1 MSTDRRAA
9 PFSVAEAITGSGVS
23 DFAATPASQPP
34 MACGQPIS
42 EATADAAA
50 EWLTIMMSGAATD
63 SERQRWQQWRAADA
77 EHELAWRHIETV
89 TRRLSS
95 LQPRAAYQALS
106 PYGARTATAS
116 GKAPATNAAGR
127 RKAMRLLLWGGAIGT
142 AALLGSRT
150 KTWQQVVADYRTG
163 VGQQRA
169 VALSDGTRI
178 LLNTDSAIDVK
189 FDGQRRLVRLVAGEA
204 MIITGHALVDG
215 KPDPRPFVLQTGE
228 GLVRALGTRF
238 MVRQDDGYSTV
249 AVVESA
255 VEITPADASAQAR
268 ILRAG
273 ERTAFTRHAIDGAVP
288 VADRDLAW
296 TRGQIVAED
305 LRLTDFLAELG
316 RYRPG
321 LLRCDPAAANLR
333 VSGVF
338 PLENTDR
345 ILDMLAKVLPVRI
358 HQRTRYWVTVEAL
371 A

>member
-1 MSTDRRAA
+1 MPSPGRDQTMPTSCSPTPPAA
-9 PFSVAEAITGSGVS
+9 PR
-23 DFAATPASQPP
+23 PL
-34 MACGQPIS
+34 ACGQPIS

-50 EWLTIMMSGAATD
+50 EWLTVMMSGEATD
-63 SERQRWQQWRAADA
+63 TDRQRWQQWRAADP

-89 TRRLSS
+89 TRRLSAM
-95 LQPRAAYQALS
+95 QPRAAYQALS
-106 PYGARTATAS
+106 PFAGREAAAPGNTTAAS
-116 GKAPATNAAGR
+116 GAGR

-142 AALLGSRT
+142 SALLASRT
-150 KTWQQVVADYRTG
+150 QIWRQVTADYRTG

-178 LLNTDSAIDVK
+178 LLNTDSAIDVQ
-189 FDGQRRLVRLVAGEA
+189 FDSRRRLVRLVAGEA
-204 MIITGHALVDG
+204 MIMTGHVLVDG
-215 KPDPRPFVLQTGE
+215 QPDARPFIVQTGE
-228 GLVRALGTRF
+228 GSIRALGTRF
-238 MVRQDDGYSTV
+238 TVRQDDGFSAV

-255 VEITPADASAQAR
+255 VEITPAEAAAQPR

-273 ERTAFTRHAIDGAVP
+273 ERTTFTRRGIDGAVP

-345 ILDMLAKVLPVRI
+345 ILDMLTKVLPVRVR
-358 HQRTRYWVTVEAL
+358 QRTRYWVTVEAL
-371 A
+371 S

>member
-1 MSTDRRAA
+1 
-9 PFSVAEAITGSGVS
+9 
-23 DFAATPASQPP
+23 

-42 EATADAAA
+42 ETTADAAA
-50 EWLTIMMSGAATD
+50 EWLTIMMSGEATD
-63 SERQRWQQWRAADA
+63 AERQRWQQWRAADA

-89 TRRLSS
+89 TRRLSAM
-95 LQPRAAYQALS
+95 QPRAAYQALS
-106 PYGARTATAS
+106 PYAS
-116 GKAPATNAAGR
+116 RKAAAAGGNVAAGVAGR

-142 AALLGSRT
+142 SALLASRT
-150 KTWQQVVADYRTG
+150 QAWQQVVADYRTG

-204 MIITGHALVDG
+204 MIITGHVLVDG
-215 KPDPRPFVLQTGE
+215 QPDRRPFIVQTAE
-228 GLVRALGTRF
+228 GGVRALGTRF

-255 VEITPADASAQAR
+255 VEITPAESDSQPR

-273 ERTAFTRHAIDGAVP
+273 ERTTFTRRAIDGAVP

-296 TRGQIVAED
+296 TRGQIVADD

-321 LLRCDPAAANLR
+321 FLRCDPAAANLR

-338 PLENTDR
+338 PLGDTDR
-345 ILDMLAKVLPVRI
+345 ILDMLTKVLPIRV
-358 HQRTRYWVTVEAL
+358 HQRTRYWVTVDAVS
-371 A
+371 

>member
-1 MSTDRRAA
+1 MT
-9 PFSVAEAITGSGVS
+9 
-23 DFAATPASQPP
+23 DFAAASSPPP

-63 SERQRWQQWRAADA
+63 SERQCWQQWRAADA

-95 LQPRAAYQALS
+95 LPPRAAYQALS
-106 PYGARTATAS
+106 PYGTRTAAAS
-116 GKAPATNAAGR
+116 GKAPAAAAGR
-127 RKAMRLLLWGGAIGT
+127 RKAMRLLLWSGAIGT
-142 AALLGSRT
+142 SALLASRT
-150 KTWQQVVADYRTG
+150 QTWQHAVADYRTG

-178 LLNTDSAIDVK
+178 LLNTNSAIDVK

-215 KPDPRPFVLQTGE
+215 QPDSRPFILQTGE

-255 VEITPADASAQAR
+255 VEITPVDASAQSR

-273 ERTAFTRHAIDGAVP
+273 ERATFTRRAIDGAVA

-296 TRGQIVAED
+296 TRGQIVAEN